1 MYMNL
6 CMSAVH
12 ANIVLSVPL
21 MCTTT
26 VCKRNGRE
34 WNEGEKNLKMN
45 IKWRQS
51 VADTVMQG

>member
-6 CMSAVH
+6 CMSPVH

-34 WNEGEKNLKMN
+34 WNESKEKRISILSD
-45 IKWRQS
+45 RHFFDSQLL
-51 VADTVMQG
+51 TL

>member
-6 CMSAVH
+6 CMSPVH

-34 WNEGEKNLKMN
+34 WNESKEKRISILSD
-45 IKWRQS
+45 RHFL
-51 VADTVMQG
+51 TVSC